1 MAASSRARRLDRA
14 ARAGRTRQ
22 GRPGLEHH
30 QSLIEDSPS
39 GRHACRRG
47 DARRPSV
54 KGPLNARINDVSTA
68 VEIAY
73 ISHVRAFPD
82 ALLLLLL
89 LRSPVPSRAAGVTPD
104 EPG

>member
-1 MAASSRARRLDRA
+1 
-14 ARAGRTRQ
+14 
-22 GRPGLEHH
+22 
-30 QSLIEDSPS
+30 
-39 GRHACRRG
+39 
-47 DARRPSV
+47 V